1 MVDIYHIFSIRSPV
15 DGHLGCFHI
24 LANTQMY
31 VDVHSVLGNILHAG
45 KTVSKV
51 CIPQNF
57 PSGSNWWSREL
68 PETEWSRKASWRR

>member
-1 MVDIYHIFSIRSPV
+1 M
-15 DGHLGCFHI
+15 
-24 LANTQMY
+24 ANTQMY

-68 PETEWSRKASWRR
+68 PETEWPRKASWRR